1 MSEWE
6 VDELCDKQ
14 INRPVVI
21 SVRRCEGG
29 VQCSKYLQ
37 IVRTGVVTVRSV
49 VAQ

>member
-14 INRPVVI
+14 INRPVV

-37 IVRTGVVTVRSV
+37 IVRTGVVTVGSV